1 MLNRFEAAFLAYSEI
16 FKFDFANYLHSL
28 FVFFCKELRP

>member
-1 MLNRFEAAFLAYSEI
+1 MLNRFEAAFLAYREI
-16 FKFDFANYLHSL
+16 FKLAITNYLHSL

>member
-1 MLNRFEAAFLAYSEI
+1 MLNRFEAAFLAYWEI
-16 FKFDFANYLHSL
+16 FKLAVANSLHSL

>member
-1 MLNRFEAAFLAYSEI
+1 MLNRFEAAFLAYREI
-16 FKFDFANYLHSL
+16 FNFSVTNYLHSL